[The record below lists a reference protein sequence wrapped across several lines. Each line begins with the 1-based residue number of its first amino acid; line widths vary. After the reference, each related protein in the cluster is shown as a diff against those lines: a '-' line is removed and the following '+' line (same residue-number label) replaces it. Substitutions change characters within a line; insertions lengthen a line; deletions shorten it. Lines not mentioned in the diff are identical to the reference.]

1 MRVFYS
7 LLILIVTASPSGA
20 ESPEVSTTKTLFQAR
35 GLEKNQCYREIASVS
50 CKEGCVLTLFPRMAA
65 QLNLS
70 IKEMP
75 SKVRKEMGHF
85 FLVDFRVLDEEAT
98 TVALL
103 KWQPKSVF
111 EVRNAL
117 RGSMGLVKGHSCQ

>member
-7 LLILIVTASPSGA
+7 LLILIIIGSTVGA
-20 ESPEVSTTKTLFQAR
+20 ESPKVRTTKTLFQAR
-35 GLEKNQCYREIASVS
+35 GLERNQCYREIGAIS
-50 CKEGCVLTLFPRMAA
+50 CKEGCMLTLFPRMAV

-70 IKEMP
+70 IKDMP
-75 SKVRKEMGHF
+75 SRARKEMGHF

-98 TVALL
+98 TVTLL

-117 RGSMGLVKGHSCQ
+117 KGSMGLVKGHSCR